1 MKKRSV
7 LNWLRP
13 YVPAL
18 VMLLLLILVFSARSP
33 QFLSL
38 RNFMNILDQTAPM
51 CILAIGLSFVVLCGH
66 LDLSGGAVI
75 AMVSVVSGLLLKNN
89 VPVAGVYAAALL
101 LGAGI
106 GLLNGVC
113 VALLGMSSFV
123 LTIATQIM
131 VRGGAM
137 AISGGRTIYGLPEAF
152 LLPGMGRIAGIPV
165 PVLVLPVLVVLS
177 ELVLRRTVF
186 GYRIYAVGEDSR
198 GAQMAGVNSRLV
210 QIECFVLAGVLY
222 AVAAIL
228 LTGQLGAVVSSGA
241 EGMEMTALSC
251 LAIGGI
257 SLSGGEGSMAGTFLG
272 CLIIGILS
280 SGINM
285 LNLSPYYT
293 NVVRGMVI
301 FGALLMEAVRILL
314 RKRRERE
321 QNV

>member
-1 MKKRSV
+1 MKERSA
-7 LNWLRP
+7 LRWLRP
-13 YVPAL
+13 YFPAL
-18 VMLLLLILVFSARSP
+18 VMMILLSVVFASGSP
-33 QFLSL
+33 QFLTL
-38 RNFMNILDQTAPM
+38 RNFINILDQTAPM
-51 CILAIGLSFVVLCGH
+51 CILAIGLTFVVLCGN

-75 AMVSVVSGLLLKNN
+75 AMVSVICGILLKRGLP
-89 VPVAGVYAAALL
+89 VPAVYLLALL

-106 GLLNGVC
+106 GLLNGIC
-113 VALLGMSSFV
+113 VALLGISSFV

-152 LLPGMGRIAGIPV
+152 LLPGMGRILNV
-165 PVLVLPVLVVLS
+165 PVSIPALALLFLLS

-186 GYRIYAVGEDSR
+186 GYRIYAVGEDPK
-198 GAQMAGVNSRLV
+198 GAGRAGVKSHLV
-210 QIECFVLAGVLY
+210 QIECFVLAGVFY
-222 AVAAIL
+222 AFAAII

-257 SLSGGEGSMAGTFLG
+257 SLSGGQGNMIGTFLG

-314 RKRRERE
+314 QRYRERE
-321 QNV
+321 KNG